1 MRLVK
6 LQNHN
11 DEQSCWSSTRQAQSG
26 KSSFGSGA
34 GEQVVGKH
42 TELST
47 CPGKSVVNHTNLTTE
62 ERPAHSR
69 DKPVDHLLHKQT
81 TQLTEDMHKC
91 NRTSSLVFL
100 LFVFSPLSQG
110 FELRYGC
117 VTAKFGILFWCSLS
131 RLQVGRKTGRCRK
144 KSYWFE
150 SQSWH
155 SLIAWWQDNGRS
167 LIKNVILIAELP
179 YLLKKRGLYQQQE
192 CSYHLERLELANERP
207 FLF

>member
-117 VTAKFGILFWCSLS
+117 VTAKFGILFLM
-131 RLQVGRKTGRCRK
+131 LLIQTA
-144 KSYWFE
+144 
-150 SQSWH
+150 SWEEDGKV
-155 SLIAWWQDNGRS
+155 QEE
-167 LIKNVILIAELP
+167 ILLV
-179 YLLKKRGLYQQQE
+179 
-192 CSYHLERLELANERP
+192 
-207 FLF
+207 

>member
-1 MRLVK
+1 MQLD
-6 LQNHN
+6 L
-11 DEQSCWSSTRQAQSG
+11 
-26 KSSFGSGA
+26 
-34 GEQVVGKH
+34 
-42 TELST
+42 LSWLF
-47 CPGKSVVNHTNLTTE
+47 CL
-62 ERPAHSR
+62 
-69 DKPVDHLLHKQT
+69 
-81 TQLTEDMHKC
+81 
-91 NRTSSLVFL
+91 FL
-100 LFVFSPLSQG
+100 PLS
-110 FELRYGC
+110 LKVLSHTIT

-192 CSYHLERLELANERP
+192 CSYHLERLELANECP
-207 FLF
+207 FLLKKKYAYIYKCIHYPAGQAPNSKFKSSECYKRFCCFWW